1 MKHLTFFV
9 LATTIAIYSFAQPTS
24 TYYSAANG
32 KSDSALKTALFNI
45 IKGHTV
51 ISYDGLI
58 TAYKITDVDAN
69 GKIWDIYSNY
79 HFSTSSKCG
88 NYSEEG
94 DCYNR
99 EHTVPQSW
107 FNSASPMKSDI
118 IHVLPTDGFVNGKRS
133 NYPYGNVGTAS
144 YTSGNGSKLGACK
157 DNGYS
162 GTVFE
167 PIDEYKGDI
176 ARIYFYMATRYE
188 DEISSWSGN
197 VFGSGN
203 GYNNGLKTWTINVL
217 LQWHRND
224 PVSQKEIDRNNNVF
238 TLQKNRNP
246 FVDFPRLAEYI
257 WGDDMTEAVD
267 FSQLTLYSND
277 EAVTQ
282 GGNFK
287 IYYNGNGGSLS
298 QSSTEASSDGTA
310 IIITTIPTRSGFLF
324 VGWNTSAD
332 GSGISYSSGASVSLT
347 GNLTLFAQWQP
358 DGSST
363 GNDNLFS
370 EWVLVTD
377 NSELI
382 VGDKYVITSNV
393 NGIVAGDISKNVM
406 SIVSTTFSNDYSIIE
421 DLGSDPLILTLGGK
435 EGAWTLSNDDGELL
449 GTTEVKKVTFDSSTT
464 TWNIS
469 IASDG
474 TATIFSTN
482 SSFGRILYNANSP
495 RFTTYTSNTYNEMLL
510 PQLYHYATLTSDTPA
525 ETFPI
530 TVLPSEGG
538 SVSIN
543 TYEAAE
549 GVSIFVTAIPS
560 TGYEFD
566 GWKAYALSDSEIDIN
581 VNSNNILAASFIM
594 PAEGVTLSA
603 SFIPRLSCNIQWI
616 TEGNLFASETIYSG
630 ETFAMPTTEPT
641 AVAENYVFKGWTTE
655 ESVNEDG
662 IGITYVTTP
671 YTVSSDI
678 TFYAVFAFATTT
690 EGTGT
695 TILLN
700 EGFSDATKP
709 DNEEYQN
716 ENFSLIKVFNAN
728 EAIKIGSS
736 SYSGSLSYVIKA
748 EAGSL
753 ITVSLDVKP
762 YKVNENT
769 LLVSVSGNDETWTII
784 TNSTTGFETFTHS
797 FVSTEDN
804 STITL
809 TTISSSK
816 RILVDNLV
824 IAKSK
829 ASVTSFS
836 NFTLVTSHNMP
847 GDVNA
852 DGKVNVSDVTALVSH
867 ILGTG
872 SYDSTRCDVN
882 NDSSIN
888 ISDIT
893 ALVTIILGMID

>member
-9 LATTIAIYSFAQPTS
+9 LATTIAIYSFAQPSS

-32 KSDSALKTALFNI
+32 KSDAALKTALFNI

-58 TAYKITDVDAN
+58 TAYKTTDVDAN
-69 GKIWDIYSNY
+69 GKLWDIYSNY

-88 NYSEEG
+88 NYSKEG

-118 IHVLPTDGFVNGKRS
+118 FHVLPTDGFVNGKRS

-167 PIDEYKGDI
+167 PADEYKGDI

-203 GYNNGLKTWTINVL
+203 GYNNGLKTWAINVL

-224 PVSQKEIDRNNNVF
+224 PVSQKEIDRNNNVY

-257 WGDDMTEAVD
+257 WGDDMTETVD

-277 EAVTQ
+277 EAVSQ

-310 IIITTIPTRSGFLF
+310 VIITTIPTRSGFLF

-332 GSGISYSSGASVSLT
+332 GRGTSYSSGASISLT
-347 GNLTLFAQWQP
+347 GNLTLFAQWQRE
-358 DGSST
+358 GSST
-363 GNDNLFS
+363 GDDNLFS

-382 VGDKYVITSNV
+382 VGDKYVITSNIH
-393 NGIVAGDISKNVM
+393 GIVAGDISKNVM

-421 DLGSDPLILTLGGK
+421 DLGSDPLIFTLGGK
-435 EGAWTLSNDDGELL
+435 EGAWTLANDDGDLL
-449 GTTEVKKVTFDSSTT
+449 GTTEVKKVAFDSGTT
-464 TWNIS
+464 TWNIA

-482 SSFGRILYNANSP
+482 NSLGRILYNVNSP
-495 RFTTYTSNTYNEMLL
+495 RFTTYTSSTNNEMLL
-510 PQLYHYATLTSDTPA
+510 PQLYHYATLTSDTPS

-530 TVLPSEGG
+530 TVLPPEGG

-543 TYEAAE
+543 TYEATE
-549 GVSIFVTAIPS
+549 GATVFISAIPS
-560 TGYEFD
+560 TGYDFD
-566 GWKAYALSDSEIDIN
+566 CWNAKTLCGNDIDITI
-581 VNSNNILAASFIM
+581 NSINNLAASFIM
-594 PAEGVTLSA
+594 PAEGVILSA
-603 SFIPRLSCNIQWI
+603 SFIPHHSYNIQWI
-616 TEGNLFASETIYSG
+616 TEGNLFASETVYSG
-630 ETFAMPTTEPT
+630 ETFVMPTTEPT
-641 AVAENYVFKGWTTE
+641 AVTDNYVFKGWTTE

-662 IGITYVTTP
+662 TGIIYVTTP
-671 YTVSSDI
+671 CTVSSDI
-678 TFYAVFAFATTT
+678 TFHAVFALVTTT
-690 EGTGT
+690 EEAETR
-695 TILLN
+695 ILLN
-700 EGFSDATKP
+700 EDFSDATKQES
-709 DNEEYQN
+709 EEYQN
-716 ENFSLIKVFNAN
+716 ESFSLTKVFNAN
-728 EAIKIGSS
+728 GAVKIGSS
-736 SYSGSLSYVIKA
+736 SYSGSLAYITDA
-748 EAGSL
+748 EAGST
-753 ITVSLDVKP
+753 ISISLDVKP
-762 YKVNENT
+762 YKSNENT
-769 LLVSVSGNDETWTII
+769 LLVSVSGNDETWTIT
-784 TNSTTGFETFTHS
+784 TNSTAGFETFTHS

-804 STITL
+804 PTITL
-809 TTISSSK
+809 TTTSSSK

-829 ASVTSFS
+829 ASVISFS
-836 NFTLVTSHNMP
+836 NFTLATSHNLA
-847 GDVNA
+847 GDVNL
-852 DGKVNVSDVTALVSH
+852 DGKVNVSDVTALVSY

-872 SYDSTRCDVN
+872 SYDLTRCDVN
-882 NDSSIN
+882 NDGSID

-893 ALVTIILGMID
+893 ALVTIILGKFD